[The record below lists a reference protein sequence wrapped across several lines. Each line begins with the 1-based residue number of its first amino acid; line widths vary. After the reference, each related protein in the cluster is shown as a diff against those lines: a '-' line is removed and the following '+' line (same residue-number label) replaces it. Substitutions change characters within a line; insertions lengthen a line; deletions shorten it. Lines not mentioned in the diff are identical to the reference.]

1 MQRVSIVLLVF
12 LLMGISFNAFGQEV
26 EKKPLPGVSVERG
39 GALLPT
45 GRFVLEPSFQYTHH
59 SEENV
64 SISGFTIF
72 EAILIGR
79 VEVKKIKRDVLIPSL
94 TARLGFENL
103 ELNLKVPWLYRRDRT
118 VEQVEDKQ
126 KEVVISDSGLGDLE
140 GGIYYHLIKES
151 KNRPDVIVNLRVKA
165 PTGKDPYGL
174 EKEVVEPQTPARAIE
189 FPTGTGHWGVSGGL
203 IFVKT
208 SDPAILS
215 LSVNYYYNA
224 PRNVGIEG
232 GTDYGKIDLGDSID
246 FNLGL
251 LFALNE
257 KLSLHFACNQRFTE
271 SSKQN
276 GQKLVDTYVNASTF
290 NVGVTY
296 AISNDLSFDMVLG
309 IGLTED
315 APDVALQFRLP
326 MTFQF

>member
-1 MQRVSIVLLVF
+1 MQRVSIVLLLF
-12 LLMGISFNAFGQEV
+12 LFMGISFNAFGQEV
-26 EKKPLPGVSVERG
+26 EKKPLPGVSVEKG
-39 GALLPT
+39 GGLLPT
-45 GRFVLEPSFQYTHH
+45 GRFVLEPAFQYTHH

-72 EAILIGR
+72 EAILIGK
-79 VEVKKIKRDVLIPSL
+79 VEVKKIKRDILIPSL
-94 TARLGFENL
+94 TARLGLENL
-103 ELNLKVPWLYRRDRT
+103 ELSLRVPWLYRRDRT
-118 VEQVEDKQ
+118 AELAGDEK
-126 KEVVISDSGLGDLE
+126 KETTIRDSGLGDLE
-140 GGIYYHLIKES
+140 GGMYYHLIKES
-151 KNRPDVIVNLRVKA
+151 KTIPDVIVNLGVKA

-174 EKEVVEPQTPARAIE
+174 ETEVVVPQTKPRAIE
-189 FPTGTGHWGVSGGL
+189 FPTGTGHWGVSGGF

-215 LSVNYYYNA
+215 LSANYYYNA

-246 FNLGL
+246 FNFGL

-257 KLSLHFACNQRFTE
+257 KLSLHFAYNQRFTE
-271 SSKQN
+271 STKQN
-276 GQKLVDTYVNASTF
+276 GQKLVDTDVNASTF
-290 NVGVTY
+290 SIGVTY
-296 AISNDLSFDMVLG
+296 AIFNDLSFDMVLG

-326 MTFQF
+326 MTFRF